1 MADET
6 SQRALGSRHRR
17 SARGVRERT
26 ARTEAAGQPHCQL
39 RSRRIGLRDDGDA
52 PLFAV
57 IRFGVQFRRAERVAC
72 ADGDRRPRIARLR
85 LDSFRPRQVEHE
97 GAHHAARRRSQTQ
110 HRTSPGDLRRVS
122 KPASGCILLVDHSR
136 GSLLFQES
144 ILRRRQAAI
153 ATALT
158 GTSGLEIARSDRPQ
172 LIMFA
177 FDLFD
182 MTAPEFC
189 REIRADASTRGMSL
203 LLVGERDTPEQAD
216 LCLSAGCNDVIYRP
230 LQRQELD
237 QKVARLTS
245 IPSRRELRTL
255 TRIEVSVEKNGRFI
269 IGRSINIS
277 ASGMFIE
284 VDRVLPGEG
293 RLRLHFYLP
302 GDPKPL
308 QLESDVLRAEFTGGT
323 AKYGVRFI
331 AADDAERE
339 RIERFVR
346 RLRSRELL

>member
-1 MADET
+1 
-6 SQRALGSRHRR
+6 
-17 SARGVRERT
+17 
-26 ARTEAAGQPHCQL
+26 
-39 RSRRIGLRDDGDA
+39 
-52 PLFAV
+52 
-57 IRFGVQFRRAERVAC
+57 
-72 ADGDRRPRIARLR
+72 
-85 LDSFRPRQVEHE
+85 
-97 GAHHAARRRSQTQ
+97 
-110 HRTSPGDLRRVS
+110 VS
-122 KPASGCILLVDHSR
+122 KSDVVRILLVDHSR

-144 ILRRRQAAI
+144 ILRRREASI
-153 ATALT
+153 VTALT
-158 GTSGLEIARSDRPQ
+158 GTAGIEIARNDQPQ

-189 REIRADASTRGMSL
+189 REVRADAVTRAMSL
-203 LLVGERDTPEQAD
+203 LLVCERESPEHAE

-230 LQRQELD
+230 LQRHELD
-237 QKVARLTS
+237 SKIARLTT

-269 IGRSINIS
+269 IGRSMNIS
-277 ASGMFIE
+277 ASGMLLE

-293 RLRLHFYLP
+293 KLRLHFYLP

-308 QLESDVLRAEFTGGT
+308 QMECEVLRAEFTGGT
-323 AKYGVRFI
+323 AKYGVSFS
-331 AADDAERE
+331 AANDEERE